1 MIKKFELGDIRRIIN
16 MIPQKRSEG
25 IKYIRTEKSGYYS
38 LLSDNGEL
46 NYTMLNE
53 TSKYILDSCDGTIA
67 ILLISANS
75 RCVEPPFAIVRTYCF

>member
-46 NYTMLNE
+46 NYTDYSGAL
-53 TSKYILDSCDGTIA
+53 
-67 ILLISANS
+67 
-75 RCVEPPFAIVRTYCF
+75 

>member
-38 LLSDNGEL
+38 LFSLRVGV
-46 NYTMLNE
+46 M
-53 TSKYILDSCDGTIA
+53 KKM
-67 ILLISANS
+67 ILL
-75 RCVEPPFAIVRTYCF
+75 T

>member
-38 LLSDNGEL
+38 LLSNSIVGSSKIK
-46 NYTMLNE
+46 
-53 TSKYILDSCDGTIA
+53 TSDFL
-67 ILLISANS
+67 
-75 RCVEPPFAIVRTYCF
+75 